1 MCYMQN
7 NMNGN
12 NCTPNNM
19 MNNMNGMNNMNMN
32 GMNNINQANNQQM
45 NPMMGNQQMNPM
57 MMNPQMNPMMMN
69 PQMNPMM
76 MNPQMNPMMNGMMM
90 NMMANIYGVA
100 QMQNIMM
107 NNIQKMQQDYIN
119 QQNQAIQTNS
129 NNNGTNNFNTPNNN
143 NTTPNNNIITLI
155 FVRTDKDKKEDFKI
169 TLLCSKSDT
178 INQMI
183 DKYCEKTF
191 EEKENL
197 LFLCNS
203 ENLGQYPNRTI
214 DNAALLNNSM
224 IMVVNKKDMYGGILV
239 K

>member
-1 MCYMQN
+1 M
-7 NMNGN
+7 MNQQ
-12 NCTPNNM
+12 NM
-19 MNNMNGMNNMNMN
+19 MNPMMM
-32 GMNNINQANNQQM
+32 NQQNMMNPMMMNQQNMMNPMMMNQQNMM
-45 NPMMGNQQMNPM
+45 NPMMGNQ
-57 MMNPQMNPMMMN
+57 
-69 PQMNPMM
+69 
-76 MNPQMNPMMNGMMM
+76 QMNPMMNGMMM

-119 QQNQAIQTNS
+119 QQNQAIQNNN

-155 FVRTDKDKKEDFKI
+155 FVRTDKEKNEDFKI
-169 TLLCSKSDT
+169 TLLFSKSDT

-191 EEKENL
+191 EKKENL

-203 ENLGQYPNRTI
+203 ANLGQYPNRTI
-214 DNAALLNNSM
+214 DNYGLLNNSM
-224 IMVVNKKDMYGGILV
+224 IMVVNKRDMYGGILV
-239 K
+239 N

>member
-12 NCTPNNM
+12 NCMPNNM

-32 GMNNINQANNQQM
+32 GMNTNINQANNQQNMMNPMMMNQQNMM
-45 NPMMGNQQMNPM
+45 NPMMGNQ
-57 MMNPQMNPMMMN
+57 
-69 PQMNPMM
+69 
-76 MNPQMNPMMNGMMM
+76 QMNPMMNGMMM

-119 QQNQAIQTNS
+119 QQNQAIQTNN
-129 NNNGTNNFNTPNNN
+129 NNNGTNNFNTPDNN

-155 FVRTDKDKKEDFKI
+155 LVRTDKEKKEDFKI

-183 DKYCEKTF
+183 DKYCEKTLL
-191 EEKENL
+191 EKKENL

-203 ENLGQYPNRTI
+203 ANLGQYPNRTI
-214 DNAALLNNSM
+214 DNAGLLNNSM

>member
-1 MCYMQN
+1 
-7 NMNGN
+7 MN
-12 NCTPNNM
+12 PMM
-19 MNNMNGMNNMNMN
+19 MNQQNM
-32 GMNNINQANNQQM
+32 M
-45 NPMMGNQQMNPM
+45 NPMMGNQ
-57 MMNPQMNPMMMN
+57 
-69 PQMNPMM
+69 
-76 MNPQMNPMMNGMMM
+76 QMNPMMNGMMM

-119 QQNQAIQTNS
+119 QQNQAIQTNN

-155 FVRTDKDKKEDFKI
+155 FVRTDKEKNEDFKI
-169 TLLCSKSDT
+169 TLLFSKSDT

-191 EEKENL
+191 EKKENL

-203 ENLGQYPNRTI
+203 ANLGQYPNRTI
-214 DNAALLNNSM
+214 DNAGLLNNSM

-239 K
+239 N

>member
-1 MCYMQN
+1 MQN

-12 NCTPNNM
+12 NCMPNNM

-32 GMNNINQANNQQM
+32 GMNTNINQANNQQNMMNPMMMNQQNMM
-45 NPMMGNQQMNPM
+45 NPMMGNQ
-57 MMNPQMNPMMMN
+57 
-69 PQMNPMM
+69 
-76 MNPQMNPMMNGMMM
+76 QMNPMMNGMMM

-155 FVRTDKDKKEDFKI
+155 LVRTDKEKKEDFKI

-191 EEKENL
+191 EKKENL

-203 ENLGQYPNRTI
+203 ANLGQYPNRTI
-214 DNAALLNNSM
+214 DNAGLLNNSM

-239 K
+239 N

>member
-1 MCYMQN
+1 MQN

-12 NCTPNNM
+12 NCIPNNM

-45 NPMMGNQQMNPM
+45 NPMMGN
-57 MMNPQMNPMMMN
+57 

-90 NMMANIYGVA
+90 NMMANIYGIA
-100 QMQNIMM
+100 QMQNIVM
-107 NNIQKMQQDYIN
+107 NNLQKMQQDYIN
-119 QQNQAIQTNS
+119 QQNQAIQTNN

-155 FVRTDKDKKEDFKI
+155 FVRTDKEKNEDFKI
-169 TLLCSKSDT
+169 TLLFSKSDT

-191 EEKENL
+191 EKKENL

-203 ENLGQYPNRTI
+203 ANLGQYPNRTI
-214 DNAALLNNSM
+214 DNAGLLNNSM
-224 IMVVNKKDMYGGILV
+224 IMVVNKRDMYGGILV
-239 K
+239 N

>member
-57 MMNPQMNPMMMN
+57 MMNPQMNPMM
-69 PQMNPMM
+69 
-76 MNPQMNPMMNGMMM
+76 NGMMM

-100 QMQNIMM
+100 QMQNMVM
-107 NNIQKMQQDYIN
+107 NNLQKMQQDYIN
-119 QQNQAIQTNS
+119 QQNQAIQTNN
-129 NNNGTNNFNTPNNN
+129 NNNGTNNFNTPDNN

-155 FVRTDKDKKEDFKI
+155 FVRTDKEKNEDFKI
-169 TLLCSKSDT
+169 TLLFSKSDT

-191 EEKENL
+191 EKKENL

-203 ENLGQYPNRTI
+203 ANLGQYPNRTI

>member
-1 MCYMQN
+1 MQN

-12 NCTPNNM
+12 NCMPNNNM

-45 NPMMGNQQMNPM
+45 NPMMGN
-57 MMNPQMNPMMMN
+57 

-90 NMMANIYGVA
+90 NMMANIYGIA
-100 QMQNIMM
+100 QMQNIVM
-107 NNIQKMQQDYIN
+107 NNLQKMQQDYIN

-129 NNNGTNNFNTPNNN
+129 NNNGTNNFNTPDNN

-155 FVRTDKDKKEDFKI
+155 FVRTDKEKNEDFKI

-191 EEKENL
+191 EKKENL

-203 ENLGQYPNRTI
+203 ANLGQYPNRTI

-224 IMVVNKKDMYGGILV
+224 IMVVNKKDMYGGFLV

>member
-1 MCYMQN
+1 
-7 NMNGN
+7 MNPMMMN
-12 NCTPNNM
+12 QQNM
-19 MNNMNGMNNMNMN
+19 MNPMMM
-32 GMNNINQANNQQM
+32 NQQNMMNPMMMNQQNMMNPMMMNQQNMM
-45 NPMMGNQQMNPM
+45 NPMMGNQ
-57 MMNPQMNPMMMN
+57 
-69 PQMNPMM
+69 
-76 MNPQMNPMMNGMMM
+76 QMNPMMNGMMM

-119 QQNQAIQTNS
+119 QQNQAIQTNN
-129 NNNGTNNFNTPNNN
+129 NNNGTNNFNTPDNN

-155 FVRTDKDKKEDFKI
+155 FVRTDKEKNEDFKI
-169 TLLCSKSDT
+169 TLLFSKSDT

-191 EEKENL
+191 EKKENL

-203 ENLGQYPNRTI
+203 ANLGQYPNRTI

>member
-12 NCTPNNM
+12 NCMPNNM
-19 MNNMNGMNNMNMN
+19 MNNMN
-32 GMNNINQANNQQM
+32 GMNNINQANNQQNM
-45 NPMMGNQQMNPM
+45 
-57 MMNPQMNPMMMN
+57 
-69 PQMNPMM
+69 MNPMM

-107 NNIQKMQQDYIN
+107 YNIQKMQQDYIN
-119 QQNQAIQTNS
+119 QQNQAIQTNN
-129 NNNGTNNFNTPNNN
+129 NNNGTNSFNTPNN

-169 TLLCSKSDT
+169 TLLCTKSDT

-191 EEKENL
+191 EKKENL

-203 ENLGQYPNRTI
+203 ANLGQYPNRTI
-214 DNAALLNNSM
+214 DNAGLLNNSM

>member
-12 NCTPNNM
+12 N
-19 MNNMNGMNNMNMN
+19 
-32 GMNNINQANNQQM
+32 INQANNQQNMMNPMMMNQQNMMNPMIMNQQNMM
-45 NPMMGNQQMNPM
+45 NPMMGNQ
-57 MMNPQMNPMMMN
+57 
-69 PQMNPMM
+69 
-76 MNPQMNPMMNGMMM
+76 QMNPMMNGMMM

-155 FVRTDKDKKEDFKI
+155 LVRNDKEKKEDFKI
-169 TLLCSKSDT
+169 TLLCSKGDT

-191 EEKENL
+191 EIKENL

-214 DNAALLNNSM
+214 DNAGLLNNSM
-224 IMVVNKKDMYGGILV
+224 IMVVNKRDMYGGILV
-239 K
+239 N